1 MKVFAAV
8 LALALPGAA
17 LADPTG
23 LWATEAND
31 QGSYLEIRI
40 SQCSGNPA
48 LLCGTIETART
59 ADGADPNYA
68 HLGRV
73 MIQDMAE
80 DGANKWDDGT
90 IWAPDEDETYSSKM
104 ALSGNV
110 LTISGCVMGGL
121 ICRDQDWRRLE

>member
-23 LWATEAND
+23 LWATQAND
-31 QGSYLEIRI
+31 EGNYLEIRI
-40 SQCSGNPA
+40 APCAGNAA

-59 ADGADPNYA
+59 ADGAEAPYE
-68 HLGRV
+68 HIGRV

-80 DGANKWDDGT
+80 DGANEWDDGT
-90 IWAPDEDETYSSKM
+90 IWAPDDDETYSSKM
-104 ALSGNV
+104 ALTGNV
-110 LTISGCVMGGL
+110 LTVSGCVMGGL
-121 ICRDQDWRRLE
+121 ICRGQDWRRLE